1 MLCLTQ
7 YGARISRPKGAIQ
20 YLGCA
25 EWACVWNA
33 RIRRGLEGGIQVMGH
48 VKSNFDAAKEQVF
61 KCVLKMKDV
70 SKV

>member
-1 MLCLTQ
+1 M
-7 YGARISRPKGAIQ
+7 
-20 YLGCA
+20 
-25 EWACVWNA
+25 WNA